1 MDILSLGWASLMAMF
16 TFSLALTVWARNGFQ
31 LLKLFVTFKIENIME
46 LIKQIFPYASPE
58 IITPAVVIFSM
69 TLFGLSLGFALLK
82 VQGE

>member
-1 MDILSLGWASLMAMF
+1 MDIISLGWAGLMTMF

-31 LLKLFVTFKIENIME
+31 LFNSFIIFKTQNIME
-46 LIKQIFPYASPE
+46 LIRSIFPYASPE
-58 IITPAVVIFSM
+58 IVTTAITCFAM